1 MNYNKIIADIAS
13 RQAAAIWNSHGNY
26 SKYIFLFHCDELLD
40 AYSFLVDEKNYNSMQ
55 EMRIKYNNEK
65 RWNDSVIG
73 WLSLYLTV
81 KS

>member
-1 MNYNKIIADIAS
+1 MKKDIKI
-13 RQAAAIWNSHGNY
+13 RIWGRVIMLPYY

-55 EMRIKYNNEK
+55 EMRIEYNNEK